1 MSACFAGQNGRGGA
15 MRRQDQTEVVTLF
28 PFDGITALRATP
40 HYDYFNDGRSGGTGK
55 HQCTSIALG
64 LG

>member
-1 MSACFAGQNGRGGA
+1 